1 MTKLE
6 KLLYR
11 KASTEKLMG
20 IWNKGIKIYSDYIF
34 ELKALANDKS
44 KTKLERA
51 EAKKNIHESEI
62 PLKHY
67 ITSWKLA
74 EREYFNHI
82 IPEIEKTATEEE
94 QNEKMERALGEQQA
108 VHDMEAD
115 DPISQDEEDAPPEE
129 EKPVPP
135 KKKAE

>member
-20 IWNKGIKIYSDYIF
+20 IWNKGIKIYSDYVF
-34 ELKALANDKS
+34 ELKAVANDKS
-44 KTKLERA
+44 KSKLERA
-51 EAKKNIHESEI
+51 EAKKNIHESDI

-74 EREYFNHI
+74 EREYFNYI

-94 QNEKMERALGEQQA
+94 QKNIEFEDSKKLMEDLAQQ
-108 VHDMEAD
+108 
-115 DPISQDEEDAPPEE
+115 
-129 EKPVPP
+129 
-135 KKKAE
+135 KKILIFYLN